1 MQSESIPQVLPQIKA
16 LVIDL
21 DGTTYIGDTVFS
33 FTFDF
38 LLGLQSYGI
47 KYLFLTN
54 NSSRSGE
61 EHRQKLERLG
71 ISITREQIYTSQDA
85 TIKYLHHLNTGKNLY
100 LLATPGV
107 AAEFEEAGYETDA
120 SDPDFVVLAFDLTLT
135 YEKLDRACYFVRR
148 GLPFIATHEDTT
160 WIVSEDHMRPDC
172 GALAAAITAAT
183 GIKPKFIG
191 KPNPEMVQGFLK
203 RLKLTPDQV
212 AVVGDKLNTD
222 VRMGQTHGITTFLV
236 LTGKTRREDL
246 NTSPIQPDFV
256 LQRNVDVLKYLAS
269 QRCACV

>member
-1 MQSESIPQVLPQIKA
+1 MPQVLPQIKA

-21 DGTTYIGDTVFS
+21 DGTTYIGDTVFP

-38 LLGLQSYGI
+38 LRGLQDYGI
-47 KYLFLTN
+47 QYLFLTN
-54 NSSRSGE
+54 NSSKSAA

-71 ISITREQIYTSQDA
+71 ISVTREQIYTSQDA
-85 TIKYLHHLNTGKNLY
+85 TIEYLRNFNTGRNLY

-107 AAEFEEAGYETDA
+107 VREFEEAGYRTNA
-120 SDPDFVVLAFDLTLT
+120 PDPEFVVLAFDLMLT

-148 GLPFIATHEDTT
+148 GVPFIATHEDAT

-172 GALAAAITAAT
+172 GALAAAITTAT
-183 GIKPKFIG
+183 GRKPKFIG

-212 AVVGDKLNTD
+212 AVIGDKLNTD
-222 VRMGQTHGITTFLV
+222 VRMGQAHGITTFLV
-236 LTGKTRREDL
+236 LTGKTKHEDL
-246 NTSPIQPDFV
+246 NTSLIQPDFV
-256 LQRNVDVLKYLAS
+256 LQRNVDVLKYLVP
-269 QRCACV
+269 QR